1 MQARARETQ
10 KADVCLLLEGT
21 YPYISGGVS
30 TWTHDLIRSHS
41 DLKFALVSIAAAT
54 IPPRQAFE
62 LPPNVVDWRT
72 IRVGALP
79 KGMQRFQGSNTL
91 PLKLAPALSRFLA
104 QGRAQD
110 FRELNA
116 LLAPVRGAAGA
127 DTLLN
132 SPEAWQTLTAM
143 YEESFH
149 TTSFLDYFWTWRAL
163 VTGLYSVLLADLPQA
178 KTYHAISTG
187 YAGLLAARAS
197 LETGSPSLI
206 TEHGIYTN
214 ERRIEIALA
223 EWLHDP
229 GALSLGDA
237 SEQGGLKALWTSAF
251 AAYSR
256 TAYEAAFRIT
266 TLYRGNQDMQKRDGA
281 PASKLAIIPNGIDAE
296 RFSKIKKSSTQRR
309 PCVALIGRVVPIKD
323 IKTYIRAVRVLADSI
338 PDIDALILGPDDED
352 ADYARECKQMV
363 EQLGLKGNIT
373 FTGRVKLDEFLHRID
388 LNVLTSVS
396 EAQPLVVLEAGA
408 AGIPSV
414 STDVG
419 CCRELLLGT
428 PDEAPRL
435 GEGGIITPLANPTAI
450 ATAMHALLSNP
461 ARLATAGDNMKKR
474 VDAYYNKLVIDRHY
488 RKLYEDAFR
497 AHKRERAA

>member
-1 MQARARETQ
+1 MRSRRGASPEAH
-10 KADVCLLLEGT
+10 VCLLLEGT

-30 TWTHDLIRSHS
+30 TWTHDLIRSHA

-54 IPPRQAFE
+54 IPARQAFE

-79 KGMQRFQGSNTL
+79 RGQKSFAGSASL
-91 PLKLAPALSRFLA
+91 PLKLAPALSRYLER
-104 QGRAQD
+104 GRAED
-110 FRELNA
+110 FRTLNG
-116 LLAPVRGAAGA
+116 LLAPVRGAAGEE
-127 DTLLN
+127 TLLN
-132 SPEAWQTLTAM
+132 SQEAWQTLTAM
-143 YEESFH
+143 YEQGFH

-163 VTGLYSVLLADLPQA
+163 VTGLYSVLLADLPKA
-178 KTYHAISTG
+178 RAYHAISTG

-197 LETGSPSLI
+197 IETGRPSLI

-229 GALSLGDA
+229 GALSLGDS

-281 PASKLAIIPNGIDAE
+281 PPSKLAIIPNGIDAE
-296 RFSKIKKSSTQRR
+296 RFSKIRKSSERRR

-323 IKTYIRAVRVLADSI
+323 IKTYIRSVRILADSI
-338 PDIDALILGPDDED
+338 PDVDALILGPDDED
-352 ADYARECKQMV
+352 AEYARECRQMV
-363 EQLGLKGNIT
+363 AQLGLAANIT

-408 AGIPSV
+408 AGVPSV

-428 PDEAPRL
+428 QDEAPAL
-435 GEGGIITPLANPTAI
+435 GEGGIITPLANPTEI
-450 ATAMHALLSNP
+450 AAAMITLLSDRH
-461 ARLATAGDNMKKR
+461 RLLAAGATMKRR

-488 RKLYEDAFR
+488 RRLYEDAFR
-497 AHKRERAA
+497 ASAGQEAA

>member
-1 MQARARETQ
+1 MQFSQ
-10 KADVCLLLEGT
+10 KQEKQADVCLLLEGT

-30 TWTHDLIRSHS
+30 SWTHDLIRSHA

-54 IPPRQAFE
+54 IPTRQAFE

-72 IRVGALP
+72 VRVGALP
-79 KGMQRFQGSNTL
+79 QGHKKFRGSTSL
-91 PLKLAPALSRFLA
+91 PLKLAPALTRFLE
-104 QGRAQD
+104 QGRADD
-110 FRELNA
+110 FRALID

-143 YEESFH
+143 YELSFS

-163 VTGLYSVLLADLPQA
+163 VTGLYSVLLAELPQA
-178 KTYHAISTG
+178 RTYHAISTG

-197 LETGSPSLI
+197 IETGSPSLI

-223 EWLHDP
+223 EWLHDQ
-229 GALSLGDA
+229 GSLSLGDS

-266 TLYRGNQDMQKRDGA
+266 TLYRGNQDLQKRDGA
-281 PASKLAIIPNGIDAE
+281 PAKKLAIIPNGIDAE
-296 RFSKIKKSSTQRR
+296 RFSKIRKSTARRR
-309 PCVALIGRVVPIKD
+309 PCIALIGRVVPIKD
-323 IKTYIRAVRVLADSI
+323 IKTYIRAVRVLADSL

-363 EQLGLKGNIT
+363 GQLGLAGNIT
-373 FTGRVKLDEFLHRID
+373 FTGHVKLDEFLHRID

-396 EAQPLVVLEAGA
+396 EAQPFVVLEAGA

-428 PDEAPRL
+428 AEEVPGL

-450 ATAMHALLSNP
+450 ANAILALLSNP
-461 ARLATAGDNMKKR
+461 DRLAAAGNTMKRR
-474 VDAYYNKLVIDRHY
+474 VDACYNKLVIDRQY
-488 RKLYEDAFR
+488 RKLYDDAFR
-497 AHKRERAA
+497 SRSRREAA